1 MTIVVNVA
9 TPPVEKQ
16 FYRTTAIITDQVD
29 IDTICFELNDLIV
42 AGVETTSITYKY
54 ARAYYAA
61 NGLKKLILKPKIVD
75 YQSSVLVGNQ
85 DFLFVFIDTD
95 DVTEK
100 NDFSLYIE
108 DTKFLFV
115 TQGLFSEEATNY
127 TGRSR
132 TILVGT
138 EPITLIATEYATGY
152 NLFGDEAGNA
162 LIMEDL
168 VDILSMDAG
177 GALITE
183 NDELI
188 TTTTLSEHAQYISA
202 YIVATLGNAKPA
214 EKTWHFVDM
223 GNLYPTEP
231 IHENALYITEDY
243 GVNVLYGGKTMSGE
257 WIDVLILKTWLENA
271 LQTQMFNL
279 FYTTNKIPNTPSGLL
294 QISNSVGQ
302 VLEIAHNLG
311 GIEKDYKVDVVSGGG
326 RNSKV
331 TFTARLTGAIHDA
344 DIVGTV
350 IF

>member
-1 MTIVVNVA
+1 MTIVINVA

-29 IDTICFELNDLIV
+29 IDTICFELNDLII

-75 YQSSVLVGNQ
+75 YQSSVLAGNQ
-85 DFLFVFIDTD
+85 DFLFVFIDSD
-95 DVTEK
+95 DVAEK

-138 EPITLIATEYATGY
+138 EPITLIATGY
-152 NLFGDEAGNA
+152 D
-162 LIMEDL
+162 
-168 VDILSMDAG
+168 

-257 WIDVLILKTWLENA
+257 WIDVLILKTWLTNA
-271 LQTQMFNL
+271 LQTQIFNL

-311 GIEKDYKVDVVSGGG
+311 GIEKGYKVDVISGGG